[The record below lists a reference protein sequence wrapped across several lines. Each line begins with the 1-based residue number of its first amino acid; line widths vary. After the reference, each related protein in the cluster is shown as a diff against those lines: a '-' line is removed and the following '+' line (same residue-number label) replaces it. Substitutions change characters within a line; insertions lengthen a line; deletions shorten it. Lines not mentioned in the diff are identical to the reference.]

1 MKKPNSDNS
10 SKPKSKENA
19 EKSQKE
25 VQKESNKGDI
35 KDESNIPITLNSTSQ
50 DKEDNL
56 DSYPNE
62 YSNSNLLNEV
72 ESFCANKGKEEPKAC
87 EITEIKNQ
95 IKIEPL
101 KIDSQQDKKKIIPRK
116 LFLKKKRKKENENP
130 TNIIEKIIKKNTD
143 FLLQKKKQ
151 YKKNHFD
158 EILKVNNLE
167 GFSEK
172 IEIAIKEEESEY
184 KDKIYYEED
193 ENLINNDSPD
203 KSFKKDYS
211 SCIDINEA
219 VNSTSDIFH
228 VGSTLVKSLYNN
240 KNIHGISSTKTLSTT
255 NDE

>member
-1 MKKPNSDNS
+1 MKKPNSDNI
-10 SKPKSKENA
+10 SKPKRTENA
-19 EKSQKE
+19 EKGQKE
-25 VQKESNKGDI
+25 VQKESNKGDT

-72 ESFCANKGKEEPKAC
+72 ESFCANKRKEEPKAS
-87 EITEIKNQ
+87 EITEIKKQ

-116 LFLKKKRKKENENP
+116 LFLKKKRKKANENP
-130 TNIIEKIIKKNTD
+130 TNIIEKILKKNTD
-143 FLLQKKKQ
+143 FLLPKKKQ

-211 SCIDINEA
+211 SCVNINEA
-219 VNSTSDIFH
+219 INSTSDILS

-255 NDE
+255 NGE